1 MAYEFSYKLTTR
13 AGADLDGIVSYIAV
27 QIENTQA
34 ATDFLNRLQDAIQEA
49 CSLPESGSLVANEYF
64 PHTDIRKKLVGNYI
78 MYYFPDMNAKM
89 IYVLRVIYGRRN
101 LDEILR
107 EMRLSQDTGAK

>member
-1 MAYEFSYKLTTR
+1 MAYESSYKLTTK
-13 AGADLDGIVSYIAV
+13 AEADLDGIVSYIAV
-27 QIENTQA
+27 QIENPQA
-34 ATDFLNRLQDAIQEA
+34 ATGFLTRLQDAIQEA
-49 CSLPESGSLVANEYF
+49 CSFPGSGSLVANEFF
-64 PHTDIRKKLVGNYI
+64 PYKGIRKKLVGNYI

-107 EMRLSQDTGAK
+107 EMSLG